1 MSSRSSKWK
10 QKLAELKG
18 ADCEDV
24 EEMLAE
30 FNRRFDACS
39 SWLGSEVEV
48 DYEKVQMFVGKCSSS
63 VKIEYADFI
72 SPKYNGEGVDEMT
85 IEWGEF
91 EELIRKVWKAAVMK
105 SQIRDELGVGVDAG
119 TVPDVKKTKQTRKAP
134 AAPKEESKPIAV
146 GFVKIDCVECKKKFS
161 PSSLQIAKHEEQG
174 MSLPEKCP
182 KCKGQVCNLFEADGV
197 CPYGDECKFLHP
209 DELKKEV
216 SADNQSAAAP
226 TTKKHSYSCRYHR
239 LGKCLSGDACLFQHE
254 GDGEVVHSAVEVYDR
269 SRQFADVVKE
279 HKDGSDMYTI
289 D

>member
-1 MSSRSSKWK
+1 MAAVSPTKATAAVKFVASKDKKSLLRAIPVALKSGSVPVIGADMKSLPLTELPGIAQLLSLTDEKLVEEHWHAIEEFVLCVVGHTKDVKQKLKVAK

-18 ADCEDV
+18 ADYEDI

-72 SPKYNGEGVDEMT
+72 SPKYNGEGVDEMS

-119 TVPDVKKTKQTRKAP
+119 TVPDHT
-134 AAPKEESKPIAV
+134 
-146 GFVKIDCVECKKKFS
+146 C
-161 PSSLQIAKHEEQG
+161 
-174 MSLPEKCP
+174 
-182 KCKGQVCNLFEADGV
+182 
-197 CPYGDECKFLHP
+197 FL
-209 DELKKEV
+209 L
-216 SADNQSAAAP
+216 
-226 TTKKHSYSCRYHR
+226 
-239 LGKCLSGDACLFQHE
+239 
-254 GDGEVVHSAVEVYDR
+254 
-269 SRQFADVVKE
+269 
-279 HKDGSDMYTI
+279 
-289 D
+289 